1 MHTFV
6 FRFVSILDVSSL
18 KPDADESETFSQDA
32 SRSSKGIF
40 KTSTPMVARPQQ
52 DSVSPIK
59 SFSCNE
65 RGNICETSHRGS
77 CKSMDRCSTSNITQS
92 KDSPVISELD
102 DKMSDSLACEAGHGI
117 SETCLTKK
125 SKRPK
130 RKGDLEFEMQL
141 ELALSATTVVT
152 GESKIE
158 PDARDLNSNSLNFS
172 SPLKRMKRIISEE
185 SPTSS
190 QAISTAVGSRKV
202 GSPLYWAEVYC
213 NGENLT
219 GKWVHV
225 DVVNAVIDGEQK
237 VEAMSAAC
245 KTSLRYVVAFAG
257 QGAKDVTRRFCL
269 LMFAVVE

>member
-141 ELALSATTVVT
+141 ELALS

>member
-1 MHTFV
+1 M
-6 FRFVSILDVSSL
+6 SILDVASL

-52 DSVSPIK
+52 ASVSPIK

-65 RGNICETSHRGS
+65 RGNICETSQRGS
-77 CKSMDRCSTSNITQS
+77 CKSMDCCSTSNITQS
-92 KDSPVISELD
+92 KDSPVTCELD
-102 DKMSDSLACEAGHGI
+102 DRMSDSLACEAGHGI
-117 SETCLTKK
+117 SEACLTKK
-125 SKRPK
+125 SQRPK

-141 ELALSATTVVT
+141 EMALSVTSVVT
-152 GESKIE
+152 EESKIE
-158 PDARDLNSNSLNFS
+158 SDARDLNSNSLNFS
-172 SPLKRMKRIISEE
+172 SPLKRMKRITSEE
-185 SPTSS
+185 SPTSL
-190 QAISTAVGSRKV
+190 QGISTAVGSRKV

-245 KTSLRYVVAFAG
+245 KTSLRYVAAFAG

-269 LMFAVVE
+269 LMFAVVV

>member
-1 MHTFV
+1 
-6 FRFVSILDVSSL
+6 VSILDVASL
-18 KPDADESETFSQDA
+18 KPDAEESETFSQD
-32 SRSSKGIF
+32 SSSSSKGIF

-65 RGNICETSHRGS
+65 RGNICETSQRAS
-77 CKSMDRCSTSNITQS
+77 SKSIDRCSASNITQS
-92 KDSPVISELD
+92 KDSSVTSEMD

-117 SETCLTKK
+117 SEACLTKK
-125 SKRPK
+125 SQRPK

-141 ELALSATTVVT
+141 KMALSATAVVT
-152 GESKIE
+152 RESKIE
-158 PDARDLNSNSLNFS
+158 SDTRDLNGNSLNFS
-172 SPLKRMKRIISEE
+172 SPLKRVKRISEE
-185 SPTSS
+185 SLTSS

-269 LMFAVVE
+269 MFAVVV